1 MCVTSP
7 FTWGRSC
14 QGQVRQPRPK
24 TPTQA
29 VYLRGFALSY
39 RTLHLHPSSLLAIPP
54 LVEVVL
60 CEEDVRGLGRARLRP
75 MGGRKKGKK
84 RKSRHRGR
92 WHRET
97 AVPPFLL
104 RGDDYGGE
112 ERERERERERKRQT
126 ARQADRQTER
136 DGETVRPKKMRDL

>member
-1 MCVTSP
+1 
-7 FTWGRSC
+7 
-14 QGQVRQPRPK
+14 
-24 TPTQA
+24 
-29 VYLRGFALSY
+29 
-39 RTLHLHPSSLLAIPP
+39 
-54 LVEVVL
+54 
-60 CEEDVRGLGRARLRP
+60 

-112 ERERERERERKRQT
+112 EREREREREKETDSQTGRQT
-126 ARQADRQTER
+126 NRARRRNCATEKDER
-136 DGETVRPKKMRDL
+136 SLDTGGWKDASFETSR